1 MGGRLTADPLV
12 AENLGRR
19 YGDQWALRGA
29 SFRLAKGTVTGLVG
43 NNGAGKST
51 LLKMVC
57 GLLEPTEGTLRVAGG
72 DPLAPK
78 TRAAIGYVPED
89 SPLYEEQTPLEC
101 LAFFARL
108 YGLPAK
114 PTAEK
119 AKGLLRRMRL
129 DEPYWT
135 KPIGQLS
142 KGSVRKV
149 ALARALLHD
158 PPVLVLDE
166 PASGLDPATR
176 RELDAVLA
184 ALRGEGT
191 CILLSGHHLRQVE
204 ELCDRILLLDH
215 GRIVAAGTLA
225 ELRSAWGGTRYR
237 LRATAAF
244 PGAHLD
250 GTLHVAQLPDWAA
263 AQRAVAAVQ
272 ASGGRVVELE
282 STPPELEEILRRAAG
297 A

>member
-1 MGGRLTADPLV
+1 MLAAD
-12 AENLGRR
+12 NLGRR
-19 YGDQWALRGA
+19 YGSQWALRGA
-29 SFRLAKGTVTGLVG
+29 SFQLAKGTVTGLVG

-57 GLLEPTEGTLRVAGG
+57 GLLEPTEGTVRVAGA
-72 DPLAPK
+72 DPLKPA
-78 TRAAIGYVPED
+78 TRRAIGYVPED

-101 LAFFARL
+101 LAFFARI
-108 YGLPAK
+108 YGLPAE
-114 PTAEK
+114 PSARK
-119 AKGLLRRMRL
+119 AFQLLHRMRL
-129 DEPYWT
+129 DEPYWR

-176 RELDAVLA
+176 RELDAVLSD
-184 ALRGEGT
+184 LRRAGT

-204 ELCDRILLLDH
+204 ELCDRILLVDR
-215 GRIVAAGTLA
+215 GRIVANGTLG
-225 ELRSAWGGTRYR
+225 ELRKAWGGTRYR

-244 PGAHLD
+244 PGSARD
-250 GTLHVAQLPDWAA
+250 GTLHVGELPDWTA
-263 AQRAVAAVQ
+263 AQDAVARIERA
-272 ASGGRVVELE
+272 GGRVVELE
-282 STPPELEEILRRAAG
+282 SATPELEEILHRAVG
-297 A
+297 T